1 MTQKA
6 ETLYAE
12 VLSLA
17 DAEREE
23 FVIRLLECLDHS
35 EDADAETAWGDEIKT
50 RLDDVRAGR
59 VTPVAWE
66 EARKQI
72 LADDDLCDELDCRA
86 EELRRDPSLGVP
98 WEQVRDM
105 R

>member
-6 ETLYAE
+6 EFLLTE

-17 DAEREE
+17 EAEREE
-23 FVIRLLECLDHS
+23 LIVRLLESMDGDD
-35 EDADAETAWGDEIKT
+35 DADAETAWGDEIKT

-66 EARKQI
+66 EARNQI
-72 LADDDLCDELDCRA
+72 LADDDGDA
-86 EELRRDPSLGVP
+86 S
-98 WEQVRDM
+98 
-105 R
+105 

>member
-6 ETLYAE
+6 EFLLTE

-17 DAEREE
+17 EAEREE
-23 FVIRLLECLDHS
+23 LIVRLLESMDGDD
-35 EDADAETAWGDEIKT
+35 DADAETAWGDEIKT

-72 LADDDLCDELDCRA
+72 LADDDGDA
-86 EELRRDPSLGVP
+86 S
-98 WEQVRDM
+98 
-105 R
+105 